1 MINANHYAVSYDYY
15 CCKSDFRNKFY
26 DANLIYEA
34 GKKSI
39 AAASFKYKSQFF
51 EMNQLL
57 ETAQIQK
64 AMIEKTYKPTKR
76 NSFYNKR
83 TWQEEKYYCTCNG

>member
-15 CCKSDFRNKFY
+15 CYKSDFMNKFY
-26 DANLIYEA
+26 DANLIYKA
-34 GKKSI
+34 GKKAI
-39 AAASFKYKSQFF
+39 AGAPFKYKSQLF

-64 AMIEKTYKPTKR
+64 AMIEKTYRPTKR
-76 NSFYNKR
+76 I
-83 TWQEEKYYCTCNG
+83 

>member
-1 MINANHYAVSYDYY
+1 MQLVTTITAIKVI
-15 CCKSDFRNKFY
+15 FMNKFY

-34 GKKSI
+34 GKRAI
-39 AAASFKYKSQFF
+39 AGAPFKYKSQLF

-64 AMIEKTYKPTKR
+64 AMIEKKYKPTKR
-76 NSFYNKR
+76 NKICDKR
-83 TWQEEKYYCTCNG
+83 AWQEKKYYNQYND

>member
-1 MINANHYAVSYDYY
+1 MLIIMQLVTTITAIKVI
-15 CCKSDFRNKFY
+15 FMNKFY

-34 GKKSI
+34 GKRAI
-39 AAASFKYKSQFF
+39 AGAPFKYKSQLF

-64 AMIEKTYKPTKR
+64 AMIEKKYKPTKR
-76 NSFYNKR
+76 NKICDKR
-83 TWQEEKYYCTCNG
+83 AWQEKKYYNQYND

>member
-1 MINANHYAVSYDYY
+1 MLIIMQLVTTIIAIQVI
-15 CCKSDFRNKFY
+15 FMNKYY
-26 DANLIYEA
+26 DANLIYKA
-34 GKKSI
+34 GKKAI
-39 AAASFKYKSQFF
+39 AGAPFKYKSQLF

-76 NSFYNKR
+76 N
-83 TWQEEKYYCTCNG
+83 